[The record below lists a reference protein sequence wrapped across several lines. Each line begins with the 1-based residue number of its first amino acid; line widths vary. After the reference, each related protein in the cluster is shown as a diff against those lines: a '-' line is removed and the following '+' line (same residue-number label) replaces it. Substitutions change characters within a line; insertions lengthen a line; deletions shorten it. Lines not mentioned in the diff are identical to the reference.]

1 MIKKKLFKTSV
12 ILVAL
17 VTAFTFAGCGRKKT
31 ANVGS
36 TDVTQATVSKETSS
50 LAAKELTKTGIVS
63 FDYTDADGNTVRLEG
78 KAVANENGD
87 ATIEV
92 TDADGNKAIF
102 TGKAKTVDG
111 KLTVSDIKV
120 KEAGSLVKSDGTQ
133 LEVTEDAKIEDA
145 KESDGSESS
154 DIAASDEVKNK
165 VKDAQEEEKK
175 IEEARDEIKNTEASD
190 VASNNNGGSNKG
202 NENGGNSSNGNAGNS
217 GGSSDS
223 SNGNGNA
230 GNSTV
235 TPTPTEPAPAP
246 EPTPEPTP
254 TPEPEPTPAPTPT
267 PEPTGPKPTP
277 TEPATP
283 GGGLSEEEK
292 NPYKHP
298 ENWGTVDGPNGPQY
312 SENGWGY
319 YVRGQD
325 VHQGADVECPYE
337 LEVATTRYAYNNQ
350 TDRFENLT
358 GFYYIPTNSEGDMSD
373 EFYDLTERYEESH
386 GWAWKTNTMY
396 KIGTFSCGEVWFYGL
411 IPY

>member
-17 VTAFTFAGCGRKKT
+17 VTAFSFAGCGRKKT
-31 ANVGS
+31 ADVNS

-120 KEAGSLVKSDGTQ
+120 KEAGSLVKSDGTH

-145 KESDGSESS
+145 KESDGNETS
-154 DIAASDEVKNK
+154 DIAASDEVKNE
-165 VKDAQEEEKK
+165 VKDAQEEVKQ
-175 IEEARDEIKNTEASD
+175 TEASN
-190 VASNNNGGSNKG
+190 VANNTNNNSG
-202 NENGGNSSNGNAGNS
+202 NSNGGNSDNNNAEPETP
-217 GGSSDS
+217 
-223 SNGNGNA
+223 A
-230 GNSTV
+230 PEPAPE
-235 TPTPTEPAPAP
+235 PTPAPAEPETPAPAPAEPETPAPEPAPEPTPAPAP
-246 EPTPEPTP
+246 EPETPA
-254 TPEPEPTPAPTPT
+254 EPEYKQPSPDDPSTWYIIDT
-267 PEPTGPKPTP
+267 PTGPQY
-277 TEPATP
+277 
-283 GGGLSEEEK
+283 G
-292 NPYKHP
+292 
-298 ENWGTVDGPNGPQY
+298 ENSFGNK
-312 SENGWGY
+312 
-319 YVRGQD
+319 VRGQD
-325 VHQGADVECPYE
+325 VNQGADVECPYE

-358 GFYYIPTNSEGDMSD
+358 GFYYIPINSEGHMSNEFMDMTD
-373 EFYDLTERYEESH
+373 KYEEDH
-386 GWAWKTNTMY
+386 GWAWRSNTFY

>member
-17 VTAFTFAGCGRKKT
+17 VTAFSFAGCGRKKT
-31 ANVGS
+31 ADVNS

-120 KEAGSLVKSDGTQ
+120 KEAGSLVKSDGTH

-145 KESDGSESS
+145 KESDENTVS
-154 DIAASDEVKNK
+154 DIAASDEIKQEVSEAK
-165 VKDAQEEEKK
+165 EEEKK
-175 IEEARDEIKNTEASD
+175 IEEAKEEVKQTEASN
-190 VASNNNGGSNKG
+190 VANNTNNNSGNSNG
-202 NENGGNSSNGNAGNS
+202 ENSDNNNAGGNNTPAPQ
-217 GGSSDS
+217 
-223 SNGNGNA
+223 
-230 GNSTV
+230 
-235 TPTPTEPAPAP
+235 PTPAPAEPETPAPAP
-246 EPTPEPTP
+246 EPE
-254 TPEPEPTPAPTPT
+254 
-267 PEPTGPKPTP
+267 
-277 TEPATP
+277 EPAEKPDSELTYDELVEKYNP
-283 GGGLSEEEK
+283 NHDPDGWGLI
-292 NPYKHP
+292 H
-298 ENWGTVDGPNGPQY
+298 GPNGAQY
-312 SENGWGY
+312 HGNGSSY
-319 YVRGQD
+319 LRGQD
-325 VHQGADVECPYE
+325 VRQGADVECPYE

-358 GFYYIPTNSEGDMSD
+358 GFYYIPINSEGHMSNEFMDMTD
-373 EFYDLTERYEESH
+373 KYEEDH
-386 GWAWKTNTMY
+386 GWAWRSNTFY

>member
-17 VTAFTFAGCGRKKT
+17 VTAFSFAGCGRKKT
-31 ANVGS
+31 ADVNS

-120 KEAGSLVKSDGTQ
+120 KEAGSLVKSDGTH

-145 KESDGSESS
+145 KESDENTVS
-154 DIAASDEVKNK
+154 DIAASDEIKQEVSEAK
-165 VKDAQEEEKK
+165 EEEKK
-175 IEEARDEIKNTEASD
+175 IEEAKEEVKQTEASN
-190 VASNNNGGSNKG
+190 VANNTNNNSGNSNG
-202 NENGGNSSNGNAGNS
+202 ENSDNNNAGGNNTPAPQ
-217 GGSSDS
+217 
-223 SNGNGNA
+223 
-230 GNSTV
+230 
-235 TPTPTEPAPAP
+235 PTPAPAEPETPAPAPAEPETPAPAP
-246 EPTPEPTP
+246 EPTPAPTEPETP
-254 TPEPEPTPAPTPT
+254 APAPEPE
-267 PEPTGPKPTP
+267 
-277 TEPATP
+277 EPAEKPDSELTYDELVEKYNP
-283 GGGLSEEEK
+283 NHDPDGWGLI
-292 NPYKHP
+292 H
-298 ENWGTVDGPNGPQY
+298 GPNGAQY
-312 SENGWGY
+312 HGNGSSY
-319 YVRGQD
+319 LCGQD
-325 VHQGADVECPYE
+325 VRQGADVECPYE

-358 GFYYIPTNSEGDMSD
+358 GFYYIPINSEGHMSNEFMDMTD
-373 EFYDLTERYEESH
+373 KYEEDH
-386 GWAWKTNTMY
+386 GWAWRSNTFY

>member
-17 VTAFTFAGCGRKKT
+17 VTAFSFAGCGRKKT
-31 ANVGS
+31 ADVNS

-102 TGKAKTVDG
+102 TGKASTVDG

-120 KEAGSLVKSDGTQ
+120 KEAGLLVKSDGTQ

-145 KESDGSESS
+145 KESDGSETS
-154 DIAASDEVKNK
+154 DIAASDEVKNE

-217 GGSSDS
+217 SGSSDS
-223 SNGNGNA
+223 SNGNGNT

-235 TPTPTEPAPAP
+235 TPTPTEPTPAP
-246 EPTPEPTP
+246 EPTPEPAP
-254 TPEPEPTPAPTPT
+254 NPEPTPAPEPAPTPT
-267 PEPTGPKPTP
+267 PEPTEPEPTP
-277 TEPATP
+277 TEPETP
-283 GGGLSEEEK
+283 AEPE
-292 NPYKHP
+292 YKQP
-298 ENWGTVDGPNGPQY
+298 SPDDPSTWYIIDTPTGPQY
-312 SENGWGY
+312 GENSFGNK
-319 YVRGQD
+319 VRGQD
-325 VHQGADVECPYE
+325 VNQGADVECPYE

-358 GFYYIPTNSEGDMSD
+358 GFYYIPINSEGHMSNEFMDMTD
-373 EFYDLTERYEESH
+373 KYEEDH
-386 GWAWKTNTMY
+386 GWAWRSNTFY

>member
-17 VTAFTFAGCGRKKT
+17 VTAFSFAGCGRKKT
-31 ANVGS
+31 ADVNS

-120 KEAGSLVKSDGTQ
+120 KEAGSLVKSDGTH

-145 KESDGSESS
+145 KESDGNETS
-154 DIAASDEVKNK
+154 DIAASDEVKNE

-175 IEEARDEIKNTEASD
+175 IEEAKEEVKQTEDSNVANNT
-190 VASNNNGGSNKG
+190 NNNSG
-202 NENGGNSSNGNAGNS
+202 NSNGGNSDNNNAG
-217 GGSSDS
+217 
-223 SNGNGNA
+223 GNNTPA
-230 GNSTV
+230 PQ
-235 TPTPTEPAPAP
+235 PTPAPAEPETPAPAP
-246 EPTPEPTP
+246 EPE
-254 TPEPEPTPAPTPT
+254 
-267 PEPTGPKPTP
+267 
-277 TEPATP
+277 EPAEKPDSELTYDELVEKYNP
-283 GGGLSEEEK
+283 NHDPDGWGLI
-292 NPYKHP
+292 H
-298 ENWGTVDGPNGPQY
+298 GPNGAQY
-312 SENGWGY
+312 RGNGSSY
-319 YVRGQD
+319 LRGQD
-325 VHQGADVECPYE
+325 VRQGADVECPYE

-350 TDRFENLT
+350 TDRFEDLT
-358 GFYYIPTNSEGDMSD
+358 VFYYIPVNSEGDMSD
-373 EFYDLTERYEESH
+373 EFYDLTEKYEESH
-386 GWAWKTNTMY
+386 GWAWRSNTMY
-396 KIGTFSCGEVWFYGL
+396 KVGTFSCGDVWLYAL
-411 IPY
+411 IP

>member
-17 VTAFTFAGCGRKKT
+17 VTAFSFAGCGRKKT
-31 ANVGS
+31 ADVNS

-120 KEAGSLVKSDGTQ
+120 KEAGSLVKSDGTH

-145 KESDGSESS
+145 KESDGNESS
-154 DIAASDEVKNK
+154 DIAASDEVKNE

-175 IEEARDEIKNTEASD
+175 IEEAKEEVKQTEASN
-190 VASNNNGGSNKG
+190 VANNSNNNNS
-202 NENGGNSSNGNAGNS
+202 NGGNNTSDNNNAG
-217 GGSSDS
+217 
-223 SNGNGNA
+223 GNNTPA
-230 GNSTV
+230 PS
-235 TPTPTEPAPAP
+235 PTPAPAEPETPAPAP
-246 EPTPEPTP
+246 AEPETPAPV
-254 TPEPEPTPAPTPT
+254 PEPTPAPTEPETPAPT
-267 PEPTGPKPTP
+267 PEPE
-277 TEPATP
+277 EPAEKPDSELTYDELVEKYNP
-283 GGGLSEEEK
+283 NHDPDGWGLI
-292 NPYKHP
+292 H
-298 ENWGTVDGPNGPQY
+298 GPNGAQY
-312 SENGWGY
+312 CGNGSSY
-319 YVRGQD
+319 LRGQD
-325 VHQGADVECPYE
+325 VRQGADVDCPYE

-350 TDRFENLT
+350 TDRFEDLT
-358 GFYYIPTNSEGDMSD
+358 VFYYIPVNSEGDKSD
-373 EFYDLTERYEESH
+373 EFYDLTEKYEESH
-386 GWAWKTNTMY
+386 GWAWRSNTMY
-396 KIGTFSCGEVWFYGL
+396 KVGTFSCGDVWLYAL
-411 IPY
+411 IP

>member
-17 VTAFTFAGCGRKKT
+17 VTAFSFAGCGRKKT
-31 ANVGS
+31 ADVNS

-120 KEAGSLVKSDGTQ
+120 KEAGSLVKSDGTH

-145 KESDGSESS
+145 KESDGNETS
-154 DIAASDEVKNK
+154 DIAASDEVKNE

-175 IEEARDEIKNTEASD
+175 IEEAKEEVKQTEDSNVANNT
-190 VASNNNGGSNKG
+190 NNNSG
-202 NENGGNSSNGNAGNS
+202 NSNGGNSNGGNSDNNNAG
-217 GGSSDS
+217 
-223 SNGNGNA
+223 GNNTPA
-230 GNSTV
+230 PQ
-235 TPTPTEPAPAP
+235 PTPAPAEPETPAPAP
-246 EPTPEPTP
+246 EPEEPV
-254 TPEPEPTPAPTPT
+254 E
-267 PEPTGPKPTP
+267 KPDSELTYDELVEKYNP
-277 TEPATP
+277 NHDPD
-283 GGGLSEEEK
+283 GWGLI
-292 NPYKHP
+292 H
-298 ENWGTVDGPNGPQY
+298 GPNGAQY
-312 SENGWGY
+312 RGNGSSY
-319 YVRGQD
+319 LRGQD
-325 VHQGADVECPYE
+325 VRQGADVECPYE

-350 TDRFENLT
+350 TDRFEDLT
-358 GFYYIPTNSEGDMSD
+358 VFYYIPVNSEGDMSD
-373 EFYDLTERYEESH
+373 EFYDLTEKYEESH
-386 GWAWKTNTMY
+386 GWAWRSNTMY
-396 KIGTFSCGEVWFYGL
+396 KVGTFSCGDVWLYAL
-411 IPY
+411 IP